1 MRKRQIRIIACCF
14 LLCMLVL
21 GCNGGRE
28 TDEIAWVLTIGVDK
42 ADDDLAIT
50 YRIAVPK
57 ELAGESSKDSK
68 HATTVVTVKAPT
80 LAEGRNLLNA
90 TLSRAVSLSQV
101 RLIVISEELA
111 YAGVD
116 DLIGPLTRFREFR
129 GSIFVLV
136 ARGNIREIFEK
147 NTPVLETL
155 TSRWVENSIQS
166 SNEAA
171 YYPKATLHEFYQRL
185 KSASGAPYAM
195 YYSLNP
201 LTGQGRPSGEKVDG
215 EASKQYLPG
224 DIPRN
229 GGDPAEIVG
238 TAVFNS
244 SKMVGALDS
253 EETRAFIIMQDRLDR
268 SFLVVEDPLTQKHK
282 INIAIRNG
290 RKPKIEILSLG
301 EKPVIRIDVFLEGE
315 ITAIPSGIAYEEPE
329 YRSLL
334 EKQVS
339 NVIKRQLQDMLAKTQ
354 SWGADIVDFGYYS
367 RGMFSTTQELFAYN
381 WRKRYQFAQFDI
393 TVQTELRRSGLMQ
406 KSIPIQKE

>member
-1 MRKRQIRIIACCF
+1 
-14 LLCMLVL
+14 
-21 GCNGGRE
+21 
-28 TDEIAWVLTIGVDK
+28 
-42 ADDDLAIT
+42 
-50 YRIAVPK
+50 
-57 ELAGESSKDSK
+57 
-68 HATTVVTVKAPT
+68 
-80 LAEGRNLLNA
+80 
-90 TLSRAVSLSQV
+90 
-101 RLIVISEELA
+101 
-111 YAGVD
+111 
-116 DLIGPLTRFREFR
+116 
-129 GSIFVLV
+129 
-136 ARGNIREIFEK
+136 
-147 NTPVLETL
+147 
-155 TSRWVENSIQS
+155 
-166 SNEAA
+166 
-171 YYPKATLHEFYQRL
+171 
-185 KSASGAPYAM
+185 M